1 MNIFNDARTVMTL
14 DAGGT
19 NFVFSAI
26 RAGKAIVTPVHMSA
40 RADSLERILN
50 NIVEGFRQ
58 IESQLDERPFAISF
72 AFPGPADYPKGII
85 GDLGN
90 LPLFRGGVALGPM
103 LQNEF
108 NVPVHIN
115 NDGDLFA
122 YGEAIAGFLPEV
134 NSSLEHAGSPKR
146 YRNLFGVTFGTG
158 FGGGMVVNGKLF
170 LGDNSAGAEIWTTR
184 SRLLPECFAE
194 EGISIRAIKREYAQ
208 RAGISEID
216 SPEPKD
222 IFLIA
227 KDELPGNKIAALEA
241 WKQFAM
247 NAGDALANIIT
258 LFDCLVVIG
267 GGLTGAS
274 ELFLPQL
281 VETMN
286 CPIQTLKGD
295 KINRTEL
302 KVFNF
307 ENNDDKELFLKG
319 KVSEIHVPGSEQKIL
334 YDSLQ
339 RTAVGITR
347 LGTSEAVSLGAYAF
361 ALNESLKK

>member
-1 MNIFNDARTVMTL
+1 MNIFNDKRTVMTL

-26 RAGKAIVTPVHMSA
+26 QAGKEIVKPVHMSA
-40 RADSLERILN
+40 KADNLEQVLK
-50 NIVEGFRQ
+50 NIVDGFRK
-58 IESQLDERPFAISF
+58 IESQLLTKPFAISF

-103 LQNEF
+103 LENEF
-108 NVPVHIN
+108 SVPVYIN

-122 YGEAIAGFLPEV
+122 YGEAIAGLLPEI
-134 NSSLEHAGSPKR
+134 NSSLEKAGSPKQFK
-146 YRNLFGVTFGTG
+146 NLFGVTFGTG
-158 FGGGMVVNGKLF
+158 FGGGLVVNGNLF

-194 EGISIRAIKREYAQ
+194 EGIAIRAIKRVYAQ
-208 RAGISEID
+208 LTGIPENE

-227 KDELPGNKIAALEA
+227 KDQLPGNKNAALEA
-241 WKQFAM
+241 WKQFAV
-247 NAGDALANIIT
+247 NAGDALANVVT
-258 LFDCLVVIG
+258 LLDCIVVIG
-267 GGLTGAS
+267 GGLAGAADV
-274 ELFLPQL
+274 FLPQL
-281 VETMN
+281 VEAMN
-286 CPIQTLKGD
+286 CPIQTLNGN
-295 KINRTEL
+295 KISRTEL

-307 ENNDDKELFLKG
+307 ENNVEKELFLNG
-319 KVSEIHVPGSEQKIL
+319 KVNEIKVPGSDRKIR

-347 LGTSEAVSLGAYAF
+347 LGTSEAVALGAYAF
-361 ALNESLKK
+361 ALNQSK